1 MVQNTY
7 KFTKTF
13 IANLPI
19 PKKRTFY
26 YDSVENGLILQ
37 VTPSGK
43 KSYYLYKRVNGQP
56 MRIFLGGL
64 EKLLTPEMA
73 REAAVRLKMNIN
85 EGEQPYSRKNENKL
99 TLKQLYDDFMSEKE
113 GILRPQT
120 LYNYKSIWNNKL
132 QKIGQKAV
140 KNITSDELKVLHKHI
155 TAEHGSYIA
164 NQAVVLVRT
173 LINYAIK
180 EGKYKNFNPAIAVK
194 LNKKEARA
202 RYLTHEEIKRFLS
215 ILYQYD
221 NFVTR
226 DAILMLLYTGA
237 RKSNVLSMAW
247 CDIDIDAKI
256 WKIPQT
262 KTDENVTIA
271 LVEPA
276 LEILRE
282 RKEYSDSVWVF
293 PSPTSHTGHLV
304 EIKTAWNAL
313 IKKANI
319 TNFRVHDLR
328 HTLATYLIANGADA
342 FMVKRALT
350 HKSLQSTQVYVN
362 LGVEHLRD
370 KLNDTVEKMIKISK
384 E

>member
-13 IANLPI
+13 IVNLPI

-37 VTPSGK
+37 VTPAGK

-56 MRIFLGGL
+56 MRIFLGDL

-73 REAAVRLKMNIN
+73 REAAIKLKMNIN

-99 TLKQLYDDFMSEKE
+99 TLKQIYDDFMSEKE

-155 TAEHGSYIA
+155 TAEHGRYIA
-164 NQAVVLVRT
+164 NQSIVLVRT

-215 ILYQYD
+215 TLYQYD
-221 NFVTR
+221 NLVTR

-237 RKSNVLSMAW
+237 RKSNVLAMAW
-247 CDIDIDAKI
+247 DDIDMDAKI

-282 RKEYSDSVWVF
+282 RKEYSDSIWVF
-293 PSPTSHTGHLV
+293 PSPTSQTGHLT

-313 IKKANI
+313 MNKANI

-328 HTLATYLIANGADA
+328 HTLGTYLIANGADA
-342 FMVKRALT
+342 FLVKRALT
-350 HKSLQSTQVYVN
+350 HKSLQSTQIYVN

-370 KLNDTVEKMIKISK
+370 KLNDTVDKIIKISK

>member
-1 MVQNTY
+1 MTQNTF
-7 KFTKTF
+7 KITKTF
-13 IANLPI
+13 IASLPI

-37 VTPSGK
+37 VTPTGK

-56 MRIFLGGL
+56 MRIFLGDL
-64 EKLLTPEMA
+64 EKLRTPEMA
-73 REAAVRLKMNIN
+73 REAAVKLKMNIN
-85 EGEQPYSRKNENKL
+85 EGEQPYSRKYGNSI
-99 TLKQLYDDFMSEKE
+99 TLKQIYDEFMSEKE
-113 GILRPQT
+113 GVLRPQT
-120 LYNYKSIWNNKL
+120 LYNYKSIWDNKL
-132 QKIGQKAV
+132 QKIGQKAI
-140 KNITSDELKVLHKHI
+140 KNISSDELKVLHKHI

-164 NQAVVLVRT
+164 NQSIVLVRT

-180 EGKYKNFNPAIAVK
+180 EGKYRNLNPAVAVK
-194 LNKKEARA
+194 LNKREARV
-202 RYLTHEEIKRFLS
+202 RYLTHEEIKRFLDL
-215 ILYQYD
+215 LYQYD
-221 NFVTR
+221 NLTTR
-226 DAILMLLYTGA
+226 DAILMLLYTCA
-237 RKSNVLSMAW
+237 RKSNVLAMAW
-247 CDIDIDAKI
+247 EDIDMDAKI

-262 KTDENVTIA
+262 KTDKNVTIA

-276 LEILRE
+276 IELLKR
-282 RKEYSDSVWVF
+282 RQLNADSEWVF
-293 PSPTSHTGHLV
+293 SSAYSQSGHIV
-304 EIKTAWNAL
+304 EIKRAFATI

-328 HTLATYLIANGADA
+328 HTLGTYLVANGADA

-350 HKSLQSTQVYVN
+350 HKSLQSTQIYVN

>member
-1 MVQNTY
+1 
-7 KFTKTF
+7 
-13 IANLPI
+13 
-19 PKKRTFY
+19 
-26 YDSVENGLILQ
+26 
-37 VTPSGK
+37 
-43 KSYYLYKRVNGQP
+43 
-56 MRIFLGGL
+56 
-64 EKLLTPEMA
+64 
-73 REAAVRLKMNIN
+73 
-85 EGEQPYSRKNENKL
+85 
-99 TLKQLYDDFMSEKE
+99 
-113 GILRPQT
+113 
-120 LYNYKSIWNNKL
+120 
-132 QKIGQKAV
+132 
-140 KNITSDELKVLHKHI
+140 
-155 TAEHGSYIA
+155 
-164 NQAVVLVRT
+164 
-173 LINYAIK
+173 
-180 EGKYKNFNPAIAVK
+180 
-194 LNKKEARA
+194 
-202 RYLTHEEIKRFLS
+202 
-215 ILYQYD
+215 
-221 NFVTR
+221 
-226 DAILMLLYTGA
+226 MLLYTGA

-293 PSPTSHTGHLV
+293 PSLTSHTGCLV

-370 KLNDTVEKMIKISK
+370 KLNETVEKMIKISK

>member
-1 MVQNTY
+1 
-7 KFTKTF
+7 
-13 IANLPI
+13 
-19 PKKRTFY
+19 
-26 YDSVENGLILQ
+26 
-37 VTPSGK
+37 
-43 KSYYLYKRVNGQP
+43 
-56 MRIFLGGL
+56 MRIFLGDL

-221 NFVTR
+221 NSVTR

>member
-1 MVQNTY
+1 M
-7 KFTKTF
+7 
-13 IANLPI
+13 
-19 PKKRTFY
+19 
-26 YDSVENGLILQ
+26 
-37 VTPSGK
+37 
-43 KSYYLYKRVNGQP
+43 
-56 MRIFLGGL
+56 
-64 EKLLTPEMA
+64 
-73 REAAVRLKMNIN
+73 
-85 EGEQPYSRKNENKL
+85 
-99 TLKQLYDDFMSEKE
+99 
-113 GILRPQT
+113 
-120 LYNYKSIWNNKL
+120 
-132 QKIGQKAV
+132 
-140 KNITSDELKVLHKHI
+140 HKHI
-155 TAEHGSYIA
+155 TAEHGNYIA
-164 NQAVVLVRT
+164 NQSIVLVRT

-215 ILYQYD
+215 TLYQYD
-221 NFVTR
+221 SLVTR

-237 RKSNVLSMAW
+237 RKSNVLAMAW
-247 CDIDIDAKI
+247 DDIDMDAKI

-282 RKEYSDSVWVF
+282 RKEYSDSIWVF
-293 PSPTSHTGHLV
+293 PSPTSQTGHLT

-313 IKKANI
+313 MNKANI

-328 HTLATYLIANGADA
+328 HTLGTYLIANGADA
-342 FMVKRALT
+342 FLVKRALT
-350 HKSLQSTQVYVN
+350 HKTIQSTQVYVN

-370 KLNDTVEKMIKISK
+370 KLNDTVDKIIKISK